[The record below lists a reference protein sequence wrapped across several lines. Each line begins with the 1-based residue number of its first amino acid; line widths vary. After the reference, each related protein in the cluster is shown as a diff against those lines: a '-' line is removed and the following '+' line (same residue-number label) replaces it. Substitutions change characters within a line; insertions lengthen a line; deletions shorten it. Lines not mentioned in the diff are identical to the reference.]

1 MKEAWYLSIVLLMLG
16 ILAGFSS
23 VMTPTGAFAGNLPP
37 QWDFSTTEFSTDGS
51 ALNLDL
57 TAAFFD
63 PDGDPL
69 SFSVS
74 PSPGI
79 SAGIAGD
86 NLVVMADNDGK
97 VTITASDGKLQV
109 AKTIS
114 IHRI

>member
-16 ILAGFSS
+16 VLAGFSS

-51 ALNLDL
+51 KLTLDL

-74 PSPGI
+74 PSAGV

-86 NLVVMADNDGK
+86 TLVIIADNNGEI
-97 VTITASDGKLQV
+97 TITASDGKLQV
-109 AKTIS
+109 SKTIL
-114 IHRI
+114 IHRV